1 MCISIDERGATEP
14 YQGQVTTKLETG
26 HLAQIKSLRSRA
38 EVLDPAG
45 QFRLIGYNSATPAVR
60 RGIMGIRSVLK
71 GAVIAGFMV
80 SVGAGSALAQACEE
94 TEFSSKTGQL
104 YLDAEQAAMTNNDY
118 VTAANKMNQ
127 LKADG
132 AELLR
137 RRRCS
142 EAVGLHQHP
151 EG

>member
-1 MCISIDERGATEP
+1 
-14 YQGQVTTKLETG
+14 
-26 HLAQIKSLRSRA
+26 
-38 EVLDPAG
+38 
-45 QFRLIGYNSATPAVR
+45 
-60 RGIMGIRSVLK
+60 MGIRSVLK

-137 RRRCS
+137 RRRCP